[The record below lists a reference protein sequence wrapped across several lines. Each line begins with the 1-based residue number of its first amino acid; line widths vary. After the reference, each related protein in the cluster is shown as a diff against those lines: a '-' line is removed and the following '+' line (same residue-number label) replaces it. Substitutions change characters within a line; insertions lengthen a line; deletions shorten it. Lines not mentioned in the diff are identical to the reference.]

1 MATGIVMT
9 YYNRNA
15 QLINTLASFRQYNPQ
30 EFFVVIVD
38 DGSPEDIK
46 LPQRM
51 PFRVFIIKM
60 REKTWTNPEPAYNAG
75 IHYALKQ
82 SADIIILQNAEC
94 MHTMDILTAAK
105 QVTDETYITFGCY
118 SQGKGEAPGEVI
130 NNKGAIFDGESAW
143 YNHPVYRPVGYD
155 FCAAITAN
163 NIRKLNGYDERF
175 SAGVRYGDNYLLA
188 RIQMLGLRVLMT
200 ASPYVIHQW
209 HEPSQGYPNGREL
222 AEKNRFLY
230 NTLIQTPN
238 YRAQHPITK
247 IEL

>member
-1 MATGIVMT
+1 MIGIVAT
-9 YYNRNA
+9 YFNRQA
-15 QLINTLASFRQYNPQ
+15 QLKNTLDSFLQYDPKD
-30 EFFVVIVD
+30 FFVVIVD

-75 IHYALKQ
+75 IHYALRQ

-118 SQGKGEAPGEVI
+118 SQGKDEAPGSVI
-130 NNKGAIFDGESAW
+130 NNKGATFDGESAW

-175 SAGVRYGDNYLLA
+175 SAGVGYGDNYLLA

-209 HEPSQGYPNGREL
+209 HERSQGHPDGFEL
-222 AEKNRFLY
+222 AEKNRLLY
-230 NTLIQTPN
+230 NRLILEKN
-238 YRAQHPITK
+238 YRAEHLITDD
-247 IEL
+247 L